1 MTAAEFESGDV
12 LLFLVQYLKELIENE
27 EKSEEIVIFIN
38 QILHQTSRYF
48 KQDLIAIVMNNESL
62 GLSQQIIVLL
72 EATIHHWKAH
82 EFQG

>member
-1 MTAAEFESGDV
+1 MKAVKCARHSEHWPLTVDSAGIFVTPVTDTTQLRQMTTLG
-12 LLFLVQYLKELIENE
+12 K
-27 EKSEEIVIFIN
+27 
-38 QILHQTSRYF
+38 TSKYF

-72 EATIHHWKAH
+72 EATIHLWKAH